1 MTEPRAPRP
10 GDDAHVPDSV
20 LDELS
25 AAFSPADDQVE
36 YDFDDPSID
45 RLLGLGPTDAASM
58 ADPEVGSESPLAPVV
73 PINRAGAAQHTPPAE
88 PEPRSVPAADHDPEP
103 ATEPEAAAAAPPA
116 ADEPAPARR
125 TIVIADDGQPDTVYL
140 DEEKEERFRAV
151 HGGDDSGSRSTI
163 VISDLDDGIIEQAPT
178 KTSSGIDPR
187 IRARRIAVRRSE
199 GRRRLVWF
207 GVAAVAVV
215 LVVGAIAV
223 LASPIF
229 DVEHVVVQGAVYTD
243 QDVLDEIIA
252 ELEGE
257 PVLLVDTEAFE
268 ARLEAV
274 AWVERARVR
283 TDFPHTV
290 IIDIRERQ
298 PLATFQGG
306 DGQWRAIDI
315 DGRALD
321 VIPGRPLALMLIT
334 GVHPDTGR
342 GQFAG
347 APYAASALLVRSL
360 PAEVRVLTESVGLDP
375 ATGTMSLQLAGG
387 VEVRLGDADEMD
399 QKLVRLLDQVRKGLD
414 GVAALDVSTAE
425 IGVVRQ

>member
-10 GDDAHVPDSV
+10 GDDAHVPDTV

-25 AAFSPADDQVE
+25 AAFAPGDDPVE
-36 YDFDDPSID
+36 YNFDDPSID
-45 RLLGLGPTDAASM
+45 RLLGLGP
-58 ADPEVGSESPLAPVV
+58 ADPPPSEDPEAAPVAAAEPLADVV
-73 PINRAGAAQHTPPAE
+73 PITRAPAVQEAAG
-88 PEPRSVPAADHDPEP
+88 RDPEP
-103 ATEPEAAAAAPPA
+103 APKAGALSAAAPTA
-116 ADEPAPARR
+116 AAEEPAPARR

-140 DEEKEERFRAV
+140 DEEKEDRLRAV

-163 VISDLDDGIIEQAPT
+163 VISDLDDGVVEQAPT

-199 GRRRLVWF
+199 GRRRLLWF
-207 GVAAVAVV
+207 AVAGAAVV
-215 LVVGAIAV
+215 LLVGAVAV

-229 DVEHVVVQGAVYTD
+229 DVEHVVVEGAVYTD
-243 QDVLDEIIA
+243 QDVLDDVIA

-290 IIDIRERQ
+290 VIDIRERQ

-321 VIPGRPLALMLIT
+321 VIAGRPLALMLIT
-334 GVHPDTGR
+334 GVHPDTAR

-347 APYAASALLVRSL
+347 APYAAAALLVRSL

-375 ATGTMSLQLAGG
+375 ATGTMTLQLAGG
-387 VEVRLGDADEMD
+387 VEVRLGDADDLD